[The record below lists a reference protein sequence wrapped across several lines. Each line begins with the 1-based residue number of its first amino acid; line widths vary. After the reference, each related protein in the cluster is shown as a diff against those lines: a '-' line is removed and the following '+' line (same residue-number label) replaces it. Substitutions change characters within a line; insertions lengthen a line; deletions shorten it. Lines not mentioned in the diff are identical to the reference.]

1 MWLKDIPDARSFHS
15 ELDTLPASVI
25 TPVGVE
31 MLFSAFN
38 AARLALNFGAV
49 NSFGQILRK
58 SAENL
63 KKVIRI

>member
-25 TPVGVE
+25 TPIGVE
-31 MLFSAFN
+31 MLFPAFN
-38 AARLALNFGAV
+38 AARVSLQGGLV
-49 NSFGQILRK
+49 NSFASILRI

>member
-31 MLFSAFN
+31 MLFPAFN
-38 AARLALNFGAV
+38 AARLALNLGVV
-49 NSFGQILRK
+49 NSFASILRN

-63 KKVIRI
+63 KKVLRI